1 MSNYKIAIP
10 SYKRVKTLQNKT
22 LNLLNKNNINSKKI
36 YIFVADENEKKIYSE
51 NLGKKY
57 KIIVGKK
64 GIKNIRNF
72 MANFFPENEKIFYID
87 DDISYIYQVY
97 NNIDINNRKYNK
109 LEEYNNLNEF
119 IIHAFKLCQKKK
131 INNWGIYPIENPY
144 FLKLNINKNHISYKL
159 NYIMGGFT
167 GVINKKKCELR
178 TVNDKEDY
186 ERSIKYYLNDNGI
199 IRFNNICCRTNCY
212 TEPGGMQI
220 ERTKKKIHNSAL
232 KIFNKYPYLCSLN
245 TKKKSG
251 FTELRLRDKRI

>member
-178 TVNDKEDY
+178 TVNDKEDTS
-186 ERSIKYYLNDNGI
+186 RIQVCQQRN
-199 IRFNNICCRTNCY
+199 
-212 TEPGGMQI
+212 P
-220 ERTKKKIHNSAL
+220 
-232 KIFNKYPYLCSLN
+232 CSLVHGPRN
-245 TKKKSG
+245 EERFLVSKGRCAWKEA
-251 FTELRLRDKRI
+251 ELTWCIPRNPSVTTP